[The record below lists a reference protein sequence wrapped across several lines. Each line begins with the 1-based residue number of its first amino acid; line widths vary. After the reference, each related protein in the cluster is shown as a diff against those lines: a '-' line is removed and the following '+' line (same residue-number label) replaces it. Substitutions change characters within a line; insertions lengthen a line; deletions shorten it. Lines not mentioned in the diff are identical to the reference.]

1 MDTESEV
8 SFCCLELKYCERCG
22 ALWLRRAE
30 SQESYCR
37 LCFAQMKDSPRMQ
50 KRKKNCRVAHRNTS
64 RSCDLQGVA
73 EECAAPVEMMEEMAC
88 CFEGEAGV

>member
-37 LCFAQMKDSPRMQ
+37 LCFAQMKDSPRTQ
-50 KRKKNCRVAHRNTS
+50 KRKKNRRAAHRNSS
-64 RSCDLQGVA
+64 RTRDLQGVA
-73 EECAAPVEMMEEMAC
+73 EECTAAVEIIGEMAC
-88 CFEGEAGV
+88 CCDGEAGL